1 MDSKNEMCLRVT
13 DTGGGLEDLLE
24 EVVSEGKSAGGST
37 QHANSMTS
45 IFLSVI
51 DGIDVSVQFVVSSCQ
66 FRCPRG
72 CRPVIRIDVSS
83 R

>member
-13 DTGGGLEDLLE
+13 DTGEGLEDLLE
-24 EVVSEGKSAGGST
+24 EVIGEGRGAGGST

-51 DGIDVSVQFVVSSCQ
+51 DGIGASVQIAVSSCQ
-66 FRCPRG
+66 FRC
-72 CRPVIRIDVSS
+72 S
-83 R
+83 RR